1 MDDNDVIPEE
11 DISEKNLENSNINYS
26 NPENN
31 DFEIKNS
38 IINEAIVNYI
48 INYSISIAI
57 NSCTLKEAYKKE
69 NLHCFNYLK
78 KLINTY
84 LSIGL
89 IQYENTPNSND
100 ISDNNSFFNI
110 ENSSKSNTWTYI
122 SEPEPAAIDRCSNR
136 NLLKQTD
143 HKHIYQIT
151 NDENNEFKEESINI
165 NANNN
170 KLFKKK
176 DVKKK
181 AIMHTKTLKRE
192 EKVKVN
198 ESIKSKDGNNDDDP
212 YKDYK
217 VIKKKKFINIK
228 GLLTIQEDKI
238 IEMPSYDIKD
248 KKENFENIN
257 EKEELNKLRKEFQYL
272 IEQKKRENNLL
283 LLKPNRRKS
292 QINFKFSNNFD
303 SNRYTFD
310 TNGKILY
317 LNLPKL
323 SPISSEFNI
332 PKQNVID
339 KDTNNNNNNSQTNKR
354 KSIIFRKPIISSF
367 EKYNINVNSD
377 ITKRYSAK
385 TISIRN
391 KTSRNRTSSLPN
403 NSINNNTSNFNTKR
417 NRESVEYNPRELKI
431 NLNKDKIKEKDKDR
445 DKNAKSKKVMII
457 GGPNFEKI
465 VPEVGVVIHDGN
477 KLNKTKSGGFKY
489 SSKYYRMSFKEL
501 SQILDN
507 KGKYS
512 SVDNSSFSFNQD
524 NNNNY
529 NGYNEKFNDNN
540 NPLLENAHSIR
551 KERILSSFSE
561 NRKKSNNNN
570 NYNSI
575 DISSPLNKIGIK
587 RNMNFSLS
595 RNNSEIKMLSKI
607 SNMKL
612 SSDNYINNIYDL
624 LKDEQ
629 KDITSSCSIDKT
641 NKSKGLASIKEII
654 NIKRKLPSIEEL
666 IKKRT
671 ENMKGR
677 YIINKFNYNIIK
689 NKDWGNKFNFNKKN
703 DNDESNLK
711 NNNIIFRKEKYRK
724 LKIIDNN
731 HNKLNIL
738 GKNILRKKSYSSS
751 SNGAFIS

>member
-1 MDDNDVIPEE
+1 MDNNDVIPEE
-11 DISEKNLENSNINYS
+11 DISQNNLENSNINNY
-26 NPENN
+26 NVEKN
-31 DFEIKNS
+31 DFELRNS

-57 NSCTLKEAYKKE
+57 NSCTLKETYKKIDH
-69 NLHCFNYLK
+69 HCYNFLK

-84 LSIGL
+84 LSIEL
-89 IQYENTPNSND
+89 IQYEDTPNSNE
-100 ISDNNSFFNI
+100 ISGNNILYNT
-110 ENSSKSNTWTYI
+110 EKSSKSDTWTYI
-122 SEPEPAAIDRCSNR
+122 SEPEPSTIDRCSNR
-136 NLLKQTD
+136 TLLKEID
-143 HKHIYQIT
+143 HKHIYQIN
-151 NDENNEFKEESINI
+151 NDENDEFKEESINI

-170 KLFKKK
+170 KLSNKKK
-176 DVKKK
+176 LKKK
-181 AIMHTKTLKRE
+181 AFMHTKTLKNE
-192 EKVKVN
+192 EKSKVN
-198 ESIKSKDGNNDDDP
+198 ESAKSKDGNNIDDP

-228 GLLTIQEDKI
+228 GLLTIQEDRI

-248 KKENFENIN
+248 KKENFENIY
-257 EKEELNKLRKEFQYL
+257 EKEEFNKLRKDIQYL

-303 SNRYTFD
+303 TNRYTFD

-323 SPISSEFNI
+323 SPISSEFNT
-332 PKQNVID
+332 PKQKVVD
-339 KDTNNNNNNSQTNKR
+339 KDSNSQNKKR
-354 KSIIFRKPIISSF
+354 KSLYFRKLIISSF
-367 EKYNINVNSD
+367 EKYNININSD
-377 ITKRYSAK
+377 TIKRNSAK
-385 TISIRN
+385 TISIKN

-403 NSINNNTSNFNTKR
+403 NNINNNTSNFITKR
-417 NRESVEYNPRELKI
+417 NRESIEYNPRALKT
-431 NLNKDKIKEKDKDR
+431 NLNKDKDKER
-445 DKNAKSKKVMII
+445 DKNKNTKSKKAMII
-457 GGPNFEKI
+457 GGQNFEKI
-465 VPEVGVVIHDGN
+465 VPEVGVVIHDDY

-489 SSKYYRMSFKEL
+489 SSKYCKMSFKEL

-551 KERILSSFSE
+551 KKERILSSFSE
-561 NRKKSNNNN
+561 NRKKSNKNN

-587 RNMNFSLS
+587 RSMNFSLS

-607 SNMKL
+607 NNMKL
-612 SSDNYINNIYDL
+612 SSDNYNNNIYDL
-624 LKDEQ
+624 LKDDQ
-629 KDITSSCSIDKT
+629 KDITSSRSIDKT
-641 NKSKGLASIKEII
+641 NKSKGLISIKEII
-654 NIKRKLPSIEEL
+654 NIKRKLPSIDDL

-689 NKDWGNKFNFNKKN
+689 NKDWGNKFNLNNKN
-703 DNDESNLK
+703 DNDGINLK

-738 GKNILRKKSYSSS
+738 GKNNLRKKSYSSS
-751 SNGAFIS
+751 SNGILIS